1 MRLTPVDAA
10 GPGEAQWQLAQDE
23 GEPPDHGLR
32 RAAELLQ
39 ELCDRARPAGYGGV
53 AGPVRSCEC
62 RRRVRRVLFPW
73 CTRAPCG
80 LSPPAGAHSGSTTT
94 SWTCSHSPSS
104 KMCLHALRC
113 GKDCDCVGS
122 HVAGA
127 GVAHGCG
134 VTTRRGHKKTVQKQ
148 HESFRK
154 GASKVPDPTPVQCL
168 RDMLQWMNQ
177 GDGLTKLASKA
188 SLAVPYVGR
197 SRVWWV
203 RSVHSLLTH
212 HDCTAPTGLSQR
224 LLEKA
229 TAAKTGD
236 AGAGRAGNEGRHQQK
251 YIHISSRFADGSGR
265 MRSAPSSS

>member
-1 MRLTPVDAA
+1 
-10 GPGEAQWQLAQDE
+10 
-23 GEPPDHGLR
+23 
-32 RAAELLQ
+32 
-39 ELCDRARPAGYGGV
+39 
-53 AGPVRSCEC
+53 
-62 RRRVRRVLFPW
+62 
-73 CTRAPCG
+73 
-80 LSPPAGAHSGSTTT
+80 
-94 SWTCSHSPSS
+94 
-104 KMCLHALRC
+104 MCLHALRC

-236 AGAGRAGNEGRHQQK
+236 AGAGRARNEGPRQQK